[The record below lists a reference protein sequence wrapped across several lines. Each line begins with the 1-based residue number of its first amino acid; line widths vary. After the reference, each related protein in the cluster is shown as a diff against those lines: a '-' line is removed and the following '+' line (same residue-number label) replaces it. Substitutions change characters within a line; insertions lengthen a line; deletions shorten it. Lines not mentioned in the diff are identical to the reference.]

1 MEKIMITKEQ
11 LLNEMAEF
19 TWDFGQKF
27 FVETKHGNFV
37 WSDPD
42 YNGDNTMMEYPGTA
56 WDFFRPM
63 YGRSKGKHIISD
75 YCGDQFTVIEEKK

>member
-1 MEKIMITKEQ
+1 MITKEQ

-42 YNGDNTMMEYPGTA
+42 YNGDNTMMEYSGTA
-56 WDFFRPM
+56 QDFFSPM
-63 YGRSKGKHIISD
+63 YGRSKGKHLISR